1 MIYLII
7 AVINNTHMP
16 AGVFTT
22 LADAQAAFSASCTTT
37 THYIAAYPSNI
48 LVGADTMEK
57 IQGRIVIENLAKRE
71 DDSHAYTSWYVP
83 EGTSDGVV
91 ENPV

>member
-1 MIYLII
+1 MLYLIM

-22 LADAQAAFSASCTTT
+22 LADAQDAFAASCTTL
-37 THYIAAYPSNI
+37 THYIAAYPTNV
-48 LVGADTMEK
+48 LVDDSTMEK
-57 IQGRIVIENLAKRE
+57 VAERMVIENLAKRE
-71 DDSHAYTSWYVP
+71 DAEHAYNSWYVP

-91 ENPV
+91 ENSV